1 MPDHVPSKPI
11 ETSETLPSLSKEGM
25 RVTIIGMVTNII
37 LTIIKIIVGFF
48 GHSAALIA
56 DGIHSLSDLLSDFV
70 VIFSIRLSALPQDE
84 SHNYG
89 HGKIETLASAV
100 VGIML
105 VVAGAYICYG
115 GGIEIYHFIQNVPIE
130 KPMTITFLAAL
141 FSIIVKELL
150 YQYTHRIAKK
160 LDSDMIEANAWHH
173 RTDAFS
179 SIGVAVGIGAAIL
192 LGDKWAVLDPIMAV
206 ILSLYIVYIGL
217 KILYKSIND
226 LMEASLSPEIN
237 AEIESIIISCDN
249 VLNCHSLKTRKI
261 GSHKAIEAHIMVDGD
276 MKIKDAAGIQKNV
289 ENCLKSKYGR
299 STHVIIKVEPF
310 LPNKVVRE
318 KHIIEERL

>member
-1 MPDHVPSKPI
+1 MTDQISS
-11 ETSETLPSLSKEGM
+11 TGSELPSLPKEGM
-25 RVTIIGMVTNII
+25 RVTVAGMIINII
-37 LTIIKIIVGFF
+37 LTIVKIIVGFF

-89 HGKIETLASAV
+89 HGKIETLASTV

-105 VVAGAYICYG
+105 LFAGAYICYE
-115 GGIEIYHFIQNVPIE
+115 GGISISRFIQDVPLE
-130 KPMTITFLAAL
+130 RPMLITFLAAL
-141 FSIIVKELL
+141 FSIIIKELL
-150 YQYTHRIAKK
+150 YQYTNRVAKK
-160 LDSDMIEANAWHH
+160 LHSDMLKANAWHH
-173 RTDAFS
+173 RSDSFS

-192 LGDKWAVLDPIMAV
+192 LGEKWAVLDPIMAV
-206 ILSLYIVYIGL
+206 ILALYIIYIGL
-217 KILYKSIND
+217 KILYKSVND

-237 AEIESIIISCDN
+237 AEIESIIINCDN

-276 MKIKDAAGIQKNV
+276 MKIKDAADIQKNV
-289 ENCLKSKYGR
+289 ENSLKEKYGR

-318 KHIIEERL
+318 KHIIEEGL